1 MKTLNTMKMLTLG
14 LLAVMLA
21 GLFVLPATA
30 IAQEGGDV
38 TVDGRGRLYA
48 KGSGEVE
55 ISMGGHIRLRVDGDV
70 SIVDNAG
77 DMRVRLRGASDSDE
91 QERST
96 NVDLTDFRGFIRV
109 LGTDFSVTVEG
120 QVVLHAQ
127 GHGEA
132 YLVGDGA
139 YKARRG
145 ATAAWNGLVRLGEP
159 QL

>member
-77 DMRVRLRGASDSDE
+77 DMRGQCSQKQAKTNPKRRTYSGPSDRDCE
-91 QERST
+91 W
-96 NVDLTDFRGFIRV
+96 
-109 LGTDFSVTVEG
+109 
-120 QVVLHAQ
+120 
-127 GHGEA
+127 GH
-132 YLVGDGA
+132 
-139 YKARRG
+139 YKI
-145 ATAAWNGLVRLGEP
+145 T
-159 QL
+159 